1 MPGIAKPTIFDDM
14 PTKRPHFFSLI
25 VGRKYFA
32 LKKWESKFVANV
44 FRHVA
49 RSNSSIER
57 LGKSPALFTTISTSP
72 TSRIPAAAERHCS
85 SCITSSCSACA
96 VGPILRA
103 VSCGGARSVAITCAP
118 RSANANAIAL
128 PMPWPAPVTNATR
141 PSCVLIGVFILPP
154 LALACSLECCRPP
167 EQIVYHDVRLLLQL
181 GEALLHVAALEM
193 RPKRC
198 YRDVNG
204 RPNRRH
210 LNLDCRLAKLL
221 DGSRTHGASVAH
233 KRGSLA
239 VPLRIDPID
248 RVFQYRGGAV
258 VVLRRDE
265 YKTIRGRNLGRPSLH
280 YLMFVRRPARH
291 RWRHGLL
298 EERHGKVA
306 EVEKLRFHPLTLAK
320 LLKNP
325 LRRFFGKPALAC
337 AADDH

>member
-1 MPGIAKPTIFDDM
+1 MPGMAKPTIFDEM
-14 PTKRPHFFSLI
+14 PTKRPHFFFLI
-25 VGRKYFA
+25 VGRKCLT
-32 LKKWESKFVANV
+32 LKKWESRFVANV
-44 FRHVA
+44 FRHVT

-57 LGKSPALFTTISTSP
+57 LGKYPALFTTISTSP
-72 TSRIPAAAERHCS
+72 TSRILAAAERHCS
-85 SCITSSCSACA
+85 SCVTSSCSACA

-221 DGSRTHGASVAH
+221 NGSRTHGASVAH
-233 KRGSLA
+233 KRSSLA

-248 RVFQYRGGAV
+248 RVFQHCGGAV

-265 YKTIRGRNLGRPSLH
+265 NETIRGRDLGSPFLH
-280 YLMFVRRPARH
+280 HIVFVWRPARH
-291 RWRHGLL
+291 SWRQGLF
-298 EERHGKVA
+298 EERHR
-306 EVEKLRFHPLTLAK
+306 EVTEIEKLRF
-320 LLKNP
+320 N
-325 LRRFFGKPALAC
+325 
-337 AADDH
+337 